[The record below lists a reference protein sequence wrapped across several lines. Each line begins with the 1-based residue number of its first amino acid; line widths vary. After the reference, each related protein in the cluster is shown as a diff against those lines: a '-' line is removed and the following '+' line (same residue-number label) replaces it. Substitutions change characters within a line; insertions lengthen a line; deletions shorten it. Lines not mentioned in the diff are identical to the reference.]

1 MDTKFEF
8 NLVKAK
14 LIQARRELLVLLP
27 NQAQNYFVK
36 SFKNQAWNGEAWK
49 EVQRRTEGT
58 GAFKYPKTKGLQRQ
72 TQPILTGAG
81 FKLRGGGL
89 RGAVSHMA
97 RTVETSADR
106 FRMIIDLPY
115 AEIHNEG
122 GQGKAFGKYSF
133 TMPKRQYVGQ
143 PPELTSKQVNTINK
157 ITNRIWKT

>member
-8 NLVKAK
+8 NLLKAN

-27 NQAQNYFVK
+27 NQAQNYFVR
-36 SFKNQAWNGEAWK
+36 SFKSQSWNGVAWK
-49 EVQRRTEGT
+49 EVQRRMEGT
-58 GAFKYPKTKGLQRQ
+58 SAYKYPKTKGLQRR
-72 TQPILTGAG
+72 TSPILVGAG
-81 FKLRGGGL
+81 WKIRGGAL
-89 RGAVSHMA
+89 RRAVSNMA

-133 TMPKRQYVGQ
+133 TMPKRQFVGQ
-143 PPELTSKQVNTINK
+143 TQTLTDMQRYK
-157 ITNRIWKT
+157 IDQIVTKVFKK